1 MNLFESINNS
11 LSNTVKNLSEEYL
24 TEKKQKKEISPEDQK
39 DNEIIR
45 DVISK
50 LRVSRYYRPTEEE
63 RKVLKKHGIDQ
74 YDDVLNTYAGSFDA
88 SENTLEHD
96 HIASAGGWRDRRRDP
111 SKINFADMSRKQEER
126 EEYYN
131 HYFNIPGR
139 LMLSRPRVLRGA
151 KKQKGRKNSIS
162 YDSTRNTQEIERN
175 IENARLR
182 TANDKYKG
190 LVRDKK
196 SELRYADN
204 AYENAD
210 SRRKE
215 ILDEI
220 NKLRA
225 TLRDLDSKA
234 DALAN
239 EHRGRANE
247 IQKAIDTH
255 IDDKRKELQALK
267 DRKRQKNESL
277 LLEKKYIPTPEDE
290 RDDALIRSALKKMYL
305 DNQDEVTQEEK
316 DAIERCGYELRLDS
330 GVIYPEYG
338 RVDARGVFN
347 PIHNRDNTDQN
358 TTRVI
363 DKLINVRDKDLHLVY
378 DENGKAKKEIYP
390 ANVNLADL
398 GRKRKERANKFSDY
412 DDQPEYKRYRKKKYT
427 NSWGEAR
434 YDSYNFENQLRDAQE
449 YLMRKDHR
457 DAKRALYNKKD
468 ILSDIDSAYNYNDER
483 RRAIRSRIE
492 ELKRELA
499 GLDNYTDAK
508 VKNLLLGAKEQEK
521 TYRDIIDAKKKNIEE
536 KRKRREE
543 RNNGNK

>member
-50 LRVSRYYRPTEEE
+50 LRVSRYYRPTKEE
-63 RKVLKKHGIDQ
+63 REVLEKHGIEQ
-74 YDDVLNTYAGSFDA
+74 YEDVLNTYAGAFDA
-88 SENTLEHD
+88 SENTVEHN
-96 HIASAGGWRDRRRDP
+96 HIATLRGWRERRRDP
-111 SKINFADMSRKQEER
+111 SKINFAGMSKKQEER
-126 EEYYN
+126 DEYYN
-131 HYFNIPGR
+131 HYFNVPGR
-139 LMLSRPRVLRGA
+139 LSLSTPRVTRGV
-151 KKQKGRKNSIS
+151 KKRKGRKNSGADVGP
-162 YDSTRNTQEIERN
+162 YNTQEIERN

-182 TANDKYKG
+182 TVNDRYKS
-190 LVRDKK
+190 LARNKK

-210 SRRKE
+210 TRRKE

-225 TLRDLDSKA
+225 TLRDLDSRA

-239 EHRGRANE
+239 EHKDRANE
-247 IQKAIDTH
+247 IQKEIDTH
-255 IDDKRKELQALK
+255 IDNKRKELQALK

-316 DAIERCGYELRLDS
+316 DAIERCGYELRLDR
-330 GVIYPEYG
+330 GIIYPEYG
-338 RVDARGVFN
+338 SVDAREVYN
-347 PIHNRDNTDQN
+347 PIHNRDNTDQR

-363 DKLINVRDKDLHLVY
+363 DRLKNVRDKDGHIIY
-378 DENGKAKKEIYP
+378 DENGKEKKEIYP

-398 GRKRKERANKFSDY
+398 GRKRKERAGKFKDY
-412 DDQPEYKRYRKKKYT
+412 DDQPEYRRYRKKKYT
-427 NSWGEAR
+427 DSWDEIR
-434 YDSYNFENQLRDAQE
+434 YDSYNFENQLRDAQD

-457 DAKRALYNKKD
+457 DAKRALYNKKS
-468 ILSDIDSAYNYNDER
+468 ILSDINSAYNYSDER
-483 RRAIRSRIE
+483 RREIRSRIE
-492 ELKRELA
+492 YLKRELA
-499 GLDNYTDAK
+499 GLDDNTETK
-508 VKNLLLGAKEQEK
+508 VKSLLSGAKEQEK
-521 TYRDIIDAKKKNIEE
+521 IYRDIIDAKKKNIEE

-543 RNNGNK
+543 QNNGNK